1 MLRQIFRSIF
11 DAFFCIFPAPKL
23 GKDSRSRSMCVS
35 DPPMHIG
42 NSNNACRRG
51 SKAAFL
57 LKQRGSGEETMITLT
72 PLGVN
77 PNSVHTI
84 LGGPKRGLKGSLNSL
99 EMDEANRGEFQV
111 SPEALEAQRVEKLV
125 RNLRR
130 QVSVT
135 QEDAREDISR
145 WVFSHVKTRPKK
157 SRGRAAMKG

>member
-1 MLRQIFRSIF
+1 
-11 DAFFCIFPAPKL
+11 
-23 GKDSRSRSMCVS
+23 MCVS
-35 DPPMHIG
+35 DPPMHSG

-57 LKQRGSGEETMITLT
+57 LKQRRSGEENMITLT

-84 LGGPKRGLKGSLNSL
+84 LGPKRGLKGSLNSL

-135 QEDAREDISR
+135 QEDAREDLSR

-157 SRGRAAMKG
+157 YFQYLSASKMCYRVR